1 MIKQAKISKV
11 TIFID
16 QKQDIVQDQRIQMNI
31 IKDNSAN
38 QKTDKHNEPTINK
51 NDITQESN
59 KAPQKHDIIGIK
71 QHIIN
76 TNDYKKKRI
85 ILK

>member
-1 MIKQAKISKV
+1 
-11 TIFID
+11 
-16 QKQDIVQDQRIQMNI
+16 MNI

-76 TNDYKKKRI
+76 TNDYKKKRELFSNKDECKQ
-85 ILK
+85 ILQRFEH